1 MDEPIRV
8 LHVDDEPGFAELTA
22 DFLEREDERFAVET
36 ATRTSA
42 ALEYLADHGVD
53 CVISDYDMPE
63 MNGIEFLET
72 VREDFPELPFVLFTG
87 KGSEEVA
94 SDAISAGVTDYLQ
107 KQQGTDHYALLANRV
122 RNAVRQSRTE
132 RVAEDTQQQLAEL
145 AEHTNDV
152 LWTFSADWD
161 ELLFVNDAYEDIWGR
176 SVASLEADPR
186 SFLDGVHPE
195 DRERVEAAMSD
206 LSAGEH
212 FDVEYRVNEAEDY
225 GRWVWARGEPIID
238 DGEVVRVTG
247 FSRDITERKARE
259 RDLQRTNAVLSTL
272 VDTLPVGVLAE
283 DADRNVLAANQR
295 LVDIFGFSGA
305 AGDLVGVDC
314 ERLAV
319 EASDRFADPDEF
331 VASVDELVAANESV
345 VGEEVALADGR
356 TFEQSHR
363 PIELPDG
370 RGHLWTYRD
379 VSERVGREKRLRA
392 LSETTRELLS
402 AESREQAAETA
413 VAAAR
418 DIVGLEASAIHLYDD
433 EANAL
438 VPVAISEAAR
448 DIIDDPPTFTPGS
461 SIAWRVFE
469 DGEPLAVDDVHADP
483 DAYRSDSP
491 VRSEVFLPLGEHGI
505 LVSGSTSPAAFDEQD
520 VALGEV
526 LAGNVVTALEQVER
540 TAELR
545 DRERELER
553 QNERLSEFASVLS
566 HDLRNPLNVA
576 QGNLDLAREDCD
588 SDHLDE
594 AATAHERMQALIED
608 LLALTRDGGQATDV
622 GAVDLRALA
631 EESWAAV
638 DTADAAL
645 TVDADATIRADEG
658 RVRRLFENLF
668 RNAVEHGSTVD
679 RYAKRSEDAV
689 EDTNDD
695 VSVTVGE
702 LDGGFHVADDGPG
715 IPESERERV
724 FEYGYSTE
732 DDGTGFGLRI
742 VEQVVDAH
750 DWSVRVTDGRDGGA
764 RFEVT
769 GVETAEE

>member
-72 VREDFPELPFVLFTG
+72 VRESFPELPFVLFTG

-305 AGDLVGVDC
+305 AGDLVGMDC

-370 RGHLWTYRD
+370 RGHLWMYRD
-379 VSERVGREKRLRA
+379 VSERVGREERLRA

-448 DIIDDPPTFTPGS
+448 DIVDDPPTFTPGS

-469 DGEPLAVDDVHADP
+469 DGEPLAIDDVHADP

-526 LAGNVVTALEQVER
+526 LAGNIVTALEQVER

-576 QGNLDLAREDCD
+576 QGNLELAREDCD

-608 LLALTRDGGQATDV
+608 LLALTSDGGQSTDV

-631 EESWAAV
+631 EESWASV

-645 TVDADATIRADEG
+645 TVDAGATIRADEG

-679 RYAKRSEDAV
+679 RNAKRSEDAV
-689 EDTNDD
+689 EHTNDD

-702 LDGGFHVADDGPG
+702 LDGGFYVADDGPG

-742 VEQVVDAH
+742 VEQVADAH
-750 DWSVRVTDGRDGGA
+750 DWSVRVTDSRGGGA